1 MPKLRVLSGR
11 EAISI
16 FEEFGFTVFTQKG
29 SHVKLRRAVPGAIQT
44 LTVPNHRQLQKGTLL
59 VLFRQASRY
68 IDPEQL
74 RPRFYS
80 E

>member
-1 MPKLRVLSGR
+1 MPKLRVLSGQ
-11 EAISI
+11 EVIAI

-29 SHVKLRRAVPGAIQT
+29 SHVKLRRVIPGANQT
-44 LTVPNHRQLQKGTLL
+44 LIVPRHGRVKKGTLL

-68 IDPEQL
+68 IDPERL

>member
-1 MPKLRVLSGR
+1 MPKLRVLSGQ
-11 EAISI
+11 EVNAI
-16 FEEFGFTVFTQKG
+16 FEEYGFRVFTQKG
-29 SHVKLRRAVPGAIQT
+29 SHVKLRREIPGANQT
-44 LTVPNHRQLQKGTLL
+44 LIVPKHKKVKSGTLL

-68 IDPEQL
+68 INPGEL